1 MDFLKGEA
9 FLSDFAKRT
18 LSNLEIIQNEAMHN
32 ANAYEV
38 TQLIN
43 SLLAFIVF
51 PYERNLNVP
60 IEKIFSPYI
69 IYPKQKAKN
78 RNTYKKLRHAISHS
92 HIFFAASS
100 LLNENGK
107 REIDSVIF
115 VSCNY
120 INCKSPCPTDKNCE
134 KCKIFKSAKNPP
146 DFLLKIPVTDLNK
159 CVRLLANEIINATK
173 TNQQGRK

>member
-78 RNTYKKLRHAISHS
+78 RNTYKNLRHAISHS
-92 HIFFAASS
+92 HIF
-100 LLNENGK
+100 LLQ
-107 REIDSVIF
+107 V
-115 VSCNY
+115 
-120 INCKSPCPTDKNCE
+120 PH
-134 KCKIFKSAKNPP
+134 
-146 DFLLKIPVTDLNK
+146 
-159 CVRLLANEIINATK
+159 
-173 TNQQGRK
+173 